1 MKISAIM
8 NIAKKTQKEN
18 FKMKKTLSLIL
29 AIVLVVGVLFTLA
42 SCGNTLSGTYKA
54 EGLISTTTYEFSGSK
69 VTVKGELFGATISI
83 DGTYKIEENED
94 GKLEITLDF
103 GDEENA
109 GEFAGTFSFSKG
121 EENGSKYIK
130 IAGKK
135 YVKE

>member
-1 MKISAIM
+1 
-8 NIAKKTQKEN
+8 
-18 FKMKKTLSLIL
+18 MKKTLSLIL
-29 AIVLVVGVLFTLA
+29 ALVLAVGVLFTLV

-54 EGLISTTTYEFSGSK
+54 EGFITTTTYEFSGNK
-69 VTVKGELFGATISI
+69 VTVKGEAFGAAITI

-103 GDEENA
+103 SDEDNA
-109 GEFAGTFSFSKG
+109 GEYAGTFSFSKG
-121 EENGSKYIK
+121 EENGTKYIK